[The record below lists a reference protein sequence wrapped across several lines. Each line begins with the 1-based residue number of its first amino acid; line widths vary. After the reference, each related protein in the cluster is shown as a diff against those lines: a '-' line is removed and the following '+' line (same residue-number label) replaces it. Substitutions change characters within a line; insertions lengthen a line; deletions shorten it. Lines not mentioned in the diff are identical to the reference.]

1 MPDSRVLYMA
11 GIYNEFKDEN
21 RFVILTTGANH
32 SIADVHNRMPV
43 ILTERNVE
51 DWITSEDFALAYIQT
66 VMPALRRE
74 LAGQTVK

>member
-1 MPDSRVLYMA
+1 MA

-51 DWITSEDFALAYIQT
+51 DWITSEDFCIGLYPNGYACSSPGISRTDSQIK
-66 VMPALRRE
+66 RR
-74 LAGQTVK
+74 